1 MTQPTAT
8 AFLALWNSVSS
19 ARLQPEY
26 EVWHTFEHVPERV
39 GLPGFVEA
47 RRYRAH
53 ADRPGDAPHYYTC
66 YWLASL
72 AALETPQYREVFTH
86 PTPWSTRMRG
96 ELRDFLRLPCKLE
109 GTSGPSCAAQ
119 LATLQLRSRA
129 PVFPD
134 AVAAWLREQVQE
146 ARIVRASWGSVGSSA
161 EFPLANHLGGDADPA
176 PGHHHVV
183 MLEGLDL
190 ASLQQAAAAMDCTG
204 SPGWQLASPPAF
216 FELLSLVRQDELDPP
231 AGQRPPARMDL
242 YKAFQ
247 TGDNA

>member
-47 RRYRAH
+47 SRYRAH
-53 ADRPGDAPHYYTC
+53 ADHPGEAPRYYTC

-72 AALETPQYREVFTH
+72 AALETPQYRDVFTH

-96 ELRDFLRLPCKLE
+96 ELRDFLRLPCTLQ
-109 GTSGPSCAAQ
+109 GIRGPSCATH
-119 LATLQLRSRA
+119 LATLQLRSLA
-129 PVFPD
+129 PDFPA
-134 AVAAWLREQVQE
+134 AVAGWLREQVQE
-146 ARIVRASWGSVGSSA
+146 ARLVRTSWGSVGASA
-161 EFPLANHLGGDADPA
+161 EFPLANQVGVAA
-176 PGHHHVV
+176 AAGHGHVV
-183 MLEGLDL
+183 MLEGLDHT
-190 ASLQQAAAAMDCTG
+190 SLQQAAAAMARTA
-204 SPGWQLASPPAF
+204 SPDWQLASPPAF

-231 AGQRPPARMDL
+231 AGPRPAARMDL

>member
-1 MTQPTAT
+1 MTPATAT

-53 ADRPGDAPHYYTC
+53 ADRPGDAPRYYTC
-66 YWLASL
+66 YWLESL
-72 AALETPQYREVFTH
+72 AALGTPQYRDVFTH
-86 PTPWSTRMRG
+86 PTPWSARMRG
-96 ELRDFLRLPCKLE
+96 ELRDFLRLPCTLQ
-109 GTSGPSCAAQ
+109 GTCGPSCAAQ
-119 LATLQLRSRA
+119 LATLQLRSRT
-129 PVFPD
+129 PHFPA
-134 AVAAWLREQVQE
+134 AVAGWLREQVQE
-146 ARIVRASWGSVGSSA
+146 ARLVRASWGSVGTSA
-161 EFPLANHLGGDADPA
+161 EFPLANQISNDADPTL
-176 PGHHHVV
+176 GHSHVV

-190 ASLQQAAAAMDCTG
+190 ASLQQAATAVARTPSAD
-204 SPGWQLASPPAF
+204 WALASPPAF

-231 AGQRPPARMDL
+231 AGPRPPARMDL

>member
-1 MTQPTAT
+1 MTQPSAT

-53 ADRPGDAPHYYTC
+53 ADRPGDAPRYYTC
-66 YWLASL
+66 YWLNSL
-72 AALETPQYREVFTH
+72 AALETPQYRDVFTH
-86 PTPWSTRMRG
+86 PTPWSARMRG
-96 ELRDFLRLPCKLE
+96 ELREFLRLPCTLQ
-109 GTSGPSCAAQ
+109 GTYGPSGAAQ

-129 PVFPD
+129 PDFP
-134 AVAAWLREQVQE
+134 AAAAGWLREQVQE
-146 ARIVRASWGSVGSSA
+146 ARIVRASWGSVGASA
-161 EFPLANHLGGDADPA
+161 EFPLANQVGVAA
-176 PGHHHVV
+176 AAGHDHVV

-190 ASLQQAAAAMDCTG
+190 ASLQQAAATMARTA

-231 AGQRPPARMDL
+231 AGPRPTARMDL
-242 YKAFQ
+242 FKAYQ

>member
-53 ADRPGDAPHYYTC
+53 ADHPGEAPRYYTC

-72 AALETPQYREVFTH
+72 AALETPQYRDVFTH
-86 PTPWSTRMRG
+86 PTPWSARMRG
-96 ELRDFLRLPCKLE
+96 ELRDFLRLPCTLQ
-109 GTSGPSCAAQ
+109 GHCGPSGSAQ
-119 LATLQLRSRA
+119 LATLQLRSRNA
-129 PVFPD
+129 GFP
-134 AVAAWLREQVQE
+134 AAAAGWLREQVLQ
-146 ARIVRASWGSVGSSA
+146 ARIVSAHWGSVG
-161 EFPLANHLGGDADPA
+161 EGTTFPLANRVDAESA
-176 PGHHHVV
+176 PGHQHVV

-190 ASLQQAAAAMDCTG
+190 TSLQRTVESMAHIARAD
-204 SPGWQLASPPAF
+204 WQLDEPPAF
-216 FELLSLVRQDELDPP
+216 FELLSLVRQEELDPSAGPRP
-231 AGQRPPARMDL
+231 APRMDL
-242 YKAFQ
+242 FNTFQ
-247 TGDNA
+247 TGDIA

>member
-53 ADRPGDAPHYYTC
+53 ADHPGEAPRYYTC

-72 AALETPQYREVFTH
+72 AALETPQYRDVFTH

-96 ELRDFLRLPCKLE
+96 ELRDFLRLPCTLQ
-109 GTSGPSCAAQ
+109 GTRGPSCAAQ
-119 LATLQLRSRA
+119 LATLQLRSQA
-129 PVFPD
+129 PDFPA
-134 AVAAWLREQVQE
+134 AVAGWLREQVQE
-146 ARIVRASWGSVGSSA
+146 ARLVRASWGSVGASA
-161 EFPLANHLGGDADPA
+161 EFPLANQVGVAA
-176 PGHHHVV
+176 AAGHDHVV

-190 ASLQQAAAAMDCTG
+190 TSLQQAAAAMARTA
-204 SPGWQLASPPAF
+204 SPDWQLASPPAF

-231 AGQRPPARMDL
+231 AGPRPAARMDL
-242 YKAFQ
+242 YKAYP